1 MSLNRA
7 RNSKESDL
15 SGKAYQ
21 REKKI
26 IKSWVGKNME
36 LILIS
41 FQQEFI
47 FKKLAIIKRLI
58 QMVKDQ
64 KLIVRWRISID

>member
-1 MSLNRA
+1 
-7 RNSKESDL
+7 
-15 SGKAYQ
+15 
-21 REKKI
+21 
-26 IKSWVGKNME
+26 ME

-41 FQQEFI
+41 FQQEFV

-64 KLIVRWRISID
+64 KVIVPWRISID